1 MFLYTILPKLLNMS
15 LTASVVIL
23 FVLLLRLL
31 LKKAPKVI
39 SYALW
44 SIVLFR
50 LLCPISIE
58 SGFSLF
64 GLLDA
69 PVTTNGTITSSISY
83 IPDNIVRE
91 ESLLEETNQI
101 QPQEDRQTTI
111 SLKTPMAIA
120 ACVWMAGLFAMGLY
134 TIASYMRLRRK
145 LITASHLRDN
155 IYLADEIPS
164 PFVFGLFRP
173 KIYLPSFLDE
183 QEQPYIIL
191 HEQHHIRRLDHIVK
205 ALAFIALCVH
215 WFNPLVWA
223 AFFLA
228 SKDMEMSCD
237 EAVIQKMGTGVLS
250 NYAASLLSLATGKHS
265 LTGMPLAFGE
275 GDTKGRIRNLANWKS
290 PKRILFVIAGLL
302 VILAA
307 VILVPNPSSVR
318 LSKLVIDEVDM
329 NTVLA
334 DIESMSVQ
342 YQDDLLICNE
352 ETSNRFV
359 TALNK
364 IKIQKKPV
372 SQSRAENRSRSFTII
387 INDRLQLC
395 FSDDF
400 SEIWID
406 NGVKPSFSY
415 PIINPEFTKELLMD
429 SDFSQGTNETRVQV
443 WFDYYNNDE
452 MQWDGRQEINLDG
465 FPRITFRWTPD
476 KVEAVLEDGKIIPLY
491 TGMPIW
497 NVFFTDLTGDELPE
511 LCSTLTIG
519 SGIGDN
525 RIIIYDYTN
534 GASYSL
540 EDRME
545 YDYSLSMENGQLVVT
560 KQVFSYNKTGEVI
573 EKGYLAFVDSTIQ
586 IISIE

>member
-31 LKKAPKVI
+31 LKKVPKVI

-44 SIVLFR
+44 GIVLFR

-83 IPDNIVRE
+83 IPDNIARE
-91 ESLLEETNQI
+91 KSVLEETDQV
-101 QPQEDRQTTI
+101 QPQADQQTMI
-111 SLKTPMAIA
+111 PLKTPMAIA
-120 ACVWMAGLFAMGLY
+120 TCVWMTGLFVIGIY
-134 TIASYMRLRRK
+134 TIASYIRLRRK

-191 HEQHHIRRLDHIVK
+191 HEQYHIRRLDHIVK

-215 WFNPLVWA
+215 WFNPLVWV
-223 AFFLA
+223 AFHMA

-237 EAVIQKMGTGVLS
+237 EAVIQKMGAGVVAD
-250 NYAASLLSLATGKHS
+250 YAASLLSLATGKHS
-265 LTGMPLAFGE
+265 LTGLPLAFGE
-275 GDTKGRIRNLANWKS
+275 GDAKGRIRNLANWKN
-290 PKRILFVIAGLL
+290 PKRILFAIACLV

-307 VILVPNPSSVR
+307 VILVPNPSGVQ

-342 YQDDLLICNE
+342 YQEDLLICDE
-352 ETSNRFV
+352 ETSNHFV
-359 TALNK
+359 AALNK
-364 IKIQKKPV
+364 IKIHKKPV
-372 SQSRAENRSRSFTII
+372 SASRSENRSRSFII
-387 INDRLQLC
+387 MINDHLQLC

-415 PIINPEFTKELLMD
+415 PIINPEIAKELLID
-429 SDFSQGTNETRVQV
+429 SDFSQGTNETGVQE
-443 WFDYYNNDE
+443 WFDYYNNGKME
-452 MQWDGRQEINLDG
+452 WDGRQEINLDG
-465 FPRITFRWTPD
+465 FPGVTFRWTPD
-476 KVEAVLEDGKIIPLY
+476 QVEAVLEDGEIIPLY

-497 NVFFTDLTGDELPE
+497 NVFFTDITGDGLPE

-525 RIIIYDYTN
+525 RIIIYDYAN

-560 KQVFSYNKTGEVI
+560 KQAFSNNKTGEVI
-573 EKGYLAFVDSTIQ
+573 ETGYLAFVDSTIQ
-586 IISIE
+586 IVPFE

>member
-1 MFLYTILPKLLNMS
+1 MECGGDFVFLYTILPKLLNMS

-23 FVLLLRLL
+23 FVLLFRLI

-39 SYALW
+39 SYVLW

-58 SGFSLF
+58 SDFSLF
-64 GLLDA
+64 TLLDA
-69 PVTTNGTITSSISY
+69 PVSTNGTITSHIQY
-83 IPDNIVRE
+83 IPDNIVRK

-101 QPQEDRQTTI
+101 QPQEDQQTTI

-120 ACVWMAGLFAMGLY
+120 AGVWITGLFAMGLY
-134 TIASYMRLRRK
+134 TIVSYMRLRRK
-145 LITASHLRDN
+145 LITSSHLRDN
-155 IYLADEIPS
+155 IYLVDEISS

-191 HEQHHIRRLDHIVK
+191 HEQHHIRRLDHIMK
-205 ALAFIALCVH
+205 ALAFIALCIH

-237 EAVIQKMGTGVLS
+237 EAVIQKMGTGVLA

-290 PKRILFVIAGLL
+290 PKRILFVIACLL

-307 VILVPNPSSVR
+307 VILVPNPSSVQ

-329 NTVLA
+329 NTALA

-342 YQDDLLICNE
+342 YQDDLLICDKG
-352 ETSNRFV
+352 TSNRFI
-359 TALNK
+359 TTFDK
-364 IKIQKKPV
+364 IKIQKKPI
-372 SQSRAENRSRSFTII
+372 SQSRSENRSKSFTVI
-387 INDRLQLC
+387 INDHLQLC
-395 FSDDF
+395 FSEDF

-415 PIINPEFTKELLMD
+415 LIINPEIAEELLMD
-429 SDFSQGTNETRVQV
+429 FRFSLN
-443 WFDYYNNDE
+443 
-452 MQWDGRQEINLDG
+452 
-465 FPRITFRWTPD
+465 
-476 KVEAVLEDGKIIPLY
+476 
-491 TGMPIW
+491 
-497 NVFFTDLTGDELPE
+497 
-511 LCSTLTIG
+511 
-519 SGIGDN
+519 
-525 RIIIYDYTN
+525 
-534 GASYSL
+534 
-540 EDRME
+540 
-545 YDYSLSMENGQLVVT
+545 
-560 KQVFSYNKTGEVI
+560 TGEN
-573 EKGYLAFVDSTIQ
+573 
-586 IISIE
+586 

>member
-58 SGFSLF
+58 SGSSLF

-83 IPDNIVRE
+83 IPDNIARE
-91 ESLLEETNQI
+91 ESLLEETDQI
-101 QPQEDRQTTI
+101 QSQEDQQTTI
-111 SLKTPMAIA
+111 PLKTPMAIA
-120 ACVWMAGLFAMGLY
+120 TCVWMTGLFVMGIY
-134 TIASYMRLRRK
+134 TIASYMRLRKK
-145 LITASHLRDN
+145 LITTSHLRDN

-183 QEQPYIIL
+183 QERPYIIL
-191 HEQHHIRRLDHIVK
+191 HEQYHIRRLDHIVK

-215 WFNPLVWA
+215 WFNPLVWV
-223 AFFLA
+223 AFIMA

-237 EAVIQKMGTGVLS
+237 EAVIKKMGAGVLTD
-250 NYAASLLSLATGKHS
+250 YATSLLSLATGKHS

-275 GDTKGRIRNLANWKS
+275 GDTKGRIQNLANWKK
-290 PKRILFVIAGLL
+290 PKRILFIIACSL
-302 VILAA
+302 VIIAA
-307 VILVPNPSSVR
+307 IILVPNPSGIQ

-334 DIESMSVQ
+334 DIKSMSVQ
-342 YQDDLLICNE
+342 YQDDLLICDE

-372 SQSRAENRSRSFTII
+372 SQSRADNRSRSFIII

-415 PIINPEFTKELLMD
+415 PIINPEIAKELLMD
-429 SDFSQGTNETRVQV
+429 SDFSQETNETGVQL

-452 MQWDGRQEINLDG
+452 MQWDGCQEIKLDV
-465 FPRITFRWTPD
+465 FPGVTFRWTPD
-476 KVEAVLEDGKIIPLY
+476 KVEAVLEDGELIPLY

-497 NVFFTDLTGDELPE
+497 NVFFTDLTGDGLPE

-525 RIIIYDYTN
+525 RVVIYDYAN
-534 GASYSL
+534 GASHSL
-540 EDRME
+540 EDRMK
-545 YDYSLSMENGQLVVT
+545 YDYSLSMENDQLIVT

-573 EKGYLAFVDSTIQ
+573 ETGNLAFVDSTIQ
-586 IISIE
+586 IIPIE